1 MNELN
6 HNTYYNDIKN
16 INYNTNFLCT
26 YRNFQEDYYSN
37 LCYQIQMLQALNMDK
52 YDGFIL
58 SVNIQ
63 KVYYFL
69 QNNNEIIYIL
79 KLLKEKY
86 RTTNM
91 VFFIQDNDDALFQ
104 LLLSYDYFDIF
115 HKCLIN
121 YIKDKLNND
130 FNEIK
135 KYFDELKDIVT
146 SEQNS

>member
-6 HNTYYNDIKN
+6 HNAYYNDIKN
-16 INYNTNFLCT
+16 ISYNTNFLCT

-52 YDGFIL
+52 YDSFIL

-79 KLLKEKY
+79 NLLKEKY
-86 RTTNM
+86 STTNM
-91 VFFIQDNDDALFQ
+91 AFFIQDNDDALFQ
-104 LLLSYDYFDIF
+104 IIFSHDYFDIF

-121 YIKDKLNND
+121 YIKDKLNSN
-130 FNEIK
+130 FNETK

-146 SEQNS
+146 TEQNS

>member
-16 INYNTNFLCT
+16 ISYNTNFLCT

-52 YDGFIL
+52 YDSFIL

-79 KLLKEKY
+79 NLLKEKY
-86 RTTNM
+86 STTNM
-91 VFFIQDNDDALFQ
+91 AFFIQDNDDALFQ
-104 LLLSYDYFDIF
+104 IIFSHDYFDIF

-121 YIKDKLNND
+121 YIKDKLNSN
-130 FNEIK
+130 FNETK

-146 SEQNS
+146 TEQNS

>member
-1 MNELN
+1 
-6 HNTYYNDIKN
+6 
-16 INYNTNFLCT
+16 
-26 YRNFQEDYYSN
+26 
-37 LCYQIQMLQALNMDK
+37 MLQALNMDK
-52 YDGFIL
+52 YDTFIL

-86 RTTNM
+86 STTNM
-91 VFFIQDNDDALFQ
+91 AFFIQDNDDALFQ
-104 LLLSYDYFDIF
+104 IIFSHDYFDIF

-121 YIKDKLNND
+121 YIKDKLNSN
-130 FNEIK
+130 FNETK
-135 KYFDELKDIVT
+135 KYFDELKNIIT